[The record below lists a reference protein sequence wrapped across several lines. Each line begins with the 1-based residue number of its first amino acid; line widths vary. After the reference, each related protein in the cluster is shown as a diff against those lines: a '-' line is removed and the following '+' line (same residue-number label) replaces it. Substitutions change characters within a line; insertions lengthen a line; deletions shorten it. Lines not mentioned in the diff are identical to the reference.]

1 MQLIPSACQVP
12 AHFLPYFLQILSLFN
27 LHFDRH
33 RGILGALMTSNS
45 PSLTLPAAPW
55 RSSHVLTQGWHRQY
69 TLMVSGIFWFD
80 FHYVGFLFLRHSEY
94 IHSEQSA
101 EGGKKKRE
109 RKSSRI
115 TANQPSW
122 REHPG
127 LSKVYHQRRAGSTAG
142 STELSAPL
150 TRSAEAVG
158 RAPAQKEGL

>member
-27 LHFDRH
+27 LQFDRH

-94 IHSEQSA
+94 IHSEQST
-101 EGGKKKRE
+101 EGGKKKRKKE
-109 RKSSRI
+109 LKNHCKSAELEGTSR
-115 TANQPSW
+115 TEQSVPSKEG
-122 REHPG
+122 REHSG
-127 LSKVYHQRRAGSTAG
+127 QHRAVSPTH
-142 STELSAPL
+142 S
-150 TRSAEAVG
+150 
-158 RAPAQKEGL
+158 QC

>member
-1 MQLIPSACQVP
+1 MNI
-12 AHFLPYFLQILSLFN
+12 
-27 LHFDRH
+27 
-33 RGILGALMTSNS
+33 
-45 PSLTLPAAPW
+45 
-55 RSSHVLTQGWHRQY
+55 
-69 TLMVSGIFWFD
+69 
-80 FHYVGFLFLRHSEY
+80 Y
-94 IHSEQSA
+94 IQSRA
-101 EGGKKKRE
+101 QKGEKKKRE